1 MKYELVQSSK
11 NDVNKIKEYNKKTIY
26 QYANDLSEEEINE
39 INDYVNKTIP
49 IELANYQNIIIDD
62 KMIGCLLVTNYE
74 DGKEIAELYLEEEYR
89 SKGIGTKII
98 NNIIKENN
106 ILYLWVYKKNKKA
119 ISLYK
124 RLGFIIIDE
133 TTSRY
138 HMKYKGPSWKG
149 ASMLTW

>member
-49 IELANYQNIIIDD
+49 KELANYQNIIIDD

-74 DGKEIAELYLEEEYR
+74 DGREIAELYLEEEYR
-89 SKGIGTKII
+89 NKGIGTKII
-98 NNIIKENN
+98 NNIIKEMP
-106 ILYLWVYKKNKKA
+106 
-119 ISLYK
+119 
-124 RLGFIIIDE
+124 E
-133 TTSRY
+133 T
-138 HMKYKGPSWKG
+138 
-149 ASMLTW
+149 L

>member
-11 NDVNKIKEYNKKTIY
+11 KDVNKIKEYNKKTIY

-89 SKGIGTKII
+89 SKGIVTKII

-138 HMKYKGPSWKG
+138 HMKYNDNN
-149 ASMLTW
+149 

>member
-11 NDVNKIKEYNKKTIY
+11 NDFNKIKEYNKKTIY

-49 IELANYQNIIIDD
+49 KELANYQNIIIDD

-74 DGKEIAELYLEEEYR
+74 DGREIAELYLEEEYR
-89 SKGIGTKII
+89 NKGIGTKII

-138 HMKYKGPSWKG
+138 HMKYKG
-149 ASMLTW
+149 

>member
-26 QYANDLSEEEINE
+26 QYANDLSKEEIDE
-39 INDYVNKTIP
+39 INDYVNKTVP
-49 IELANYQNIIIDD
+49 KELANYQNIIIDD

-74 DGKEIAELYLEEEYR
+74 DGREIAELYLEEEYR
-89 SKGIGTKII
+89 SKGIGTDII
-98 NNIIKENN
+98 TNIIKENN
-106 ILYLWVYKKNKKA
+106 NIYLWVYKKNKKA

-138 HMKYKGPSWKG
+138 HMKYNDNN
-149 ASMLTW
+149 

>member
-11 NDVNKIKEYNKKTIY
+11 KDVNKIKEYNKKTIY
-26 QYANDLSEEEINE
+26 QYANDLSKEEIGE

-89 SKGIGTKII
+89 NKGIGTKII

-138 HMKYKGPSWKG
+138 HMKYK
-149 ASMLTW
+149 

>member
-26 QYANDLSEEEINE
+26 QYANDLSEEEIDE

-74 DGKEIAELYLEEEYR
+74 DGREIAELYLEEEYR

-138 HMKYKGPSWKG
+138 HMKYNDNN
-149 ASMLTW
+149 

>member
-49 IELANYQNIIIDD
+49 KELANYQNIIIDD

-74 DGKEIAELYLEEEYR
+74 DGREIAELYLEEEYR

-138 HMKYKGPSWKG
+138 HRKYKG
-149 ASMLTW
+149 

>member
-89 SKGIGTKII
+89 NKGIGTKII

-138 HMKYKGPSWKG
+138 HMKYKG
-149 ASMLTW
+149 

>member
-11 NDVNKIKEYNKKTIY
+11 KDVNKIKEYNKKTIY

-138 HMKYKGPSWKG
+138 HMKYNDNN
-149 ASMLTW
+149 